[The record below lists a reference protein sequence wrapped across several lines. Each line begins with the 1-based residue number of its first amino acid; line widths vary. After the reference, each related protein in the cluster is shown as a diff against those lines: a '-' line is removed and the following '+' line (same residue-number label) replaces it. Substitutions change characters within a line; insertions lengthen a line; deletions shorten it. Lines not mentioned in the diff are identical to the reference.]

1 MLASRLGRR
10 GQMLSTMQTTVGLDG
25 LETPR
30 TRLEEFLVDQ
40 RDIKIIA
47 TLRQPQYLV
56 LF

>member
-1 MLASRLGRR
+1 
-10 GQMLSTMQTTVGLDG
+10 MLSTMQTTVGLDG

-30 TRLEEFLVDQ
+30 TRLVEFLVDQ